1 MTAGML
7 ARMKRRRIMFAAL
20 VTCAVLWLCG
30 IGRPALGLELDA
42 RQKQLL
48 ADAQSHQARFEANM
62 KLALDSA
69 GPGEATPPGSK
80 ARLAKARL
88 EAAMQSVPTLEARF
102 GELPADDDL
111 VKQLRARF
119 DATLADGKKLEA
131 RLSGQSAAANPG
143 APAAAGVKL
152 DYRQEEL
159 LKGAK
164 FNLDTVDGYANGI
177 DGLIANINQAAD
189 RKSVD
194 FREVLKGMQTVAEA
208 RRKLGFAGASIAQL
222 PADGRGVAEAAAQ
235 QKALAARID
244 AADKFLAPLN
254 TQLQAAIDVN
264 NYPDFNDDRKRLNE
278 LTIMFDPA
286 LIESQK
292 PAAVETINQADAARQ
307 ERNRIVAKYADLIQQ
322 DTDAGRQIKGSAEY
336 FDSKYASFAEA
347 VGKWKQTAPT
357 EIDASIKDVNEM
369 VASAVAEEKP
379 AFFNGGVPQRMSFVE
394 ERVNLYVAIDPQA
407 AKPYVD
413 KLAGLRSAVKQEQAK
428 LSEGIIA
435 ANEVPPDRYR
445 GDDRAAI
452 EAAAIAEW
460 KAVQPDAQILRI
472 CIASQEWNR
481 ESMWRLQNT
490 TWYKIDRSK
499 LQVQLLVAH
508 DGRLAVIRPV
518 NVWID
523 HISNDKRTATN
534 LDDIKDE
541 LPPDRF
547 VLLAKVKG

>member
-1 MTAGML
+1 ML
-7 ARMKRRRIMFAAL
+7 ARMKQRRIMGAAL
-20 VTCAVLWLCG
+20 VACAALLLCG
-30 IGRPALGLELDA
+30 IGQPLLGRDLDA

-69 GPGEATPPGSK
+69 GPGDAPPAGSK

-88 EAAMQSVPTLEARF
+88 GAAMQSVPTLEARF
-102 GELPADDDL
+102 GELPADDEA
-111 VKQLRARF
+111 VKQLRSRF
-119 DATLADGKKLEA
+119 DATVANGKSLEA
-131 RLSGQSAAANPG
+131 RLSGQSGAPNPG
-143 APAAAGVKL
+143 APAAAGAKL

-177 DGLIANINQAAD
+177 DELIAKINQTAD
-189 RKSVD
+189 KKSID
-194 FREVLKGMQTVAEA
+194 FRLVLQGMQTVGEA
-208 RRKLGFAGASIAQL
+208 RRKLGFAGESIAQL
-222 PADGRGVAEAAAQ
+222 PADGRGVAEAVAQ
-235 QKALAARID
+235 QKTLAARID
-244 AADKFLAPLN
+244 AADKILVPLN
-254 TQLQAAIDVN
+254 TQLQATVDIG

-292 PAAVETINQADAARQ
+292 SMAVEVINQADAARQ
-307 ERNRIVAKYADLIQQ
+307 ERNRIVAKYDDLIQQ

-336 FDSKYASFAEA
+336 FDSKYSSFADA
-347 VGKWKQTAPT
+347 VGKWKQSAPA

-369 VASAVAEEKP
+369 VASAVAEQKP

-394 ERVNLYVAIDPQA
+394 ERVNLYGAIDPEG
-407 AKPYVD
+407 AKPYVE
-413 KLAGLRSAVKQEQAK
+413 KLTALRATVKQEQAK

-435 ANEVPPDRYR
+435 ANELPPDRYR

-460 KAVQPDAQILRI
+460 KGVQPDAQIVRI
-472 CIASQEWNR
+472 CIPSQEWSR

-499 LQVQLLVAH
+499 LQVQLLVAY
-508 DGRLAVIRPV
+508 DDRLAVIRPV

-523 HISNDKRTATN
+523 HISNDKRTATS

-541 LPPDRF
+541 LPPDRY